1 MVWERIGAA
10 TGIVFVVLF
19 LLAFGLEL
27 QDFPDPGLVGADEIV
42 VFIGAHQSRLGLVAI
57 LYAVSW
63 TAFLWFIGSLRSRL
77 AAIEPSRRLS
87 SIAFGAGILTAALSL
102 VMAGL
107 RAEIVLADFT
117 TEVEA
122 AVTGRWALYDASG
135 GLLGI
140 TPFPRAVILGSAS
153 LVVLRFGGL
162 PRWLGWL
169 GVVSALVNL
178 AGGFDYLAPTKVTY
192 TGHPL
197 ADLFSFLVW
206 VLLASGTLVWSPSLA
221 SRNFPSGPSD
231 ESMGGVKT

>member
-1 MVWERIGAA
+1 MAWERIGAA

-27 QDFPDPGLVGADEIV
+27 HDFPDPGLVGADEIV
-42 VFIGAHQSRLGLVAI
+42 MFIEANQSRLGLVTI

-63 TAFLWFIGSLRSRL
+63 TAFLWFMGSLRSRL
-77 AAIEPSRRLS
+77 ATVEPSQRLS
-87 SIAFGAGILTAALSL
+87 SVAFGAGILIAALSL
-102 VMAGL
+102 VMSGL

-117 TEVEA
+117 TAVDA

-178 AGGFDYLAPTKVTY
+178 AGGFDYLAPSDVTY

-206 VLLASGTLVWSPSLA
+206 VLLASGTLVWSA
-221 SRNFPSGPSD
+221 SPASPTAPRVHSGRVG
-231 ESMGGVKT
+231 GGVKT

>member
-19 LLAFGLEL
+19 MIAFGLEL
-27 QDFPDPGLVGADEIV
+27 HDFPDPGLVGADEIAA
-42 VFIGAHQSRLGLVAI
+42 FIEAHQTRLGLVAI

-63 TAFLWFIGSLRSRL
+63 TAFLWFIGGLRSRL
-77 AAIEPSRRLS
+77 ATVEPGQTLS
-87 SIAFGAGILTAALSL
+87 SVAFGAGVLIAVLSL
-102 VMAGL
+102 VMSGL

-117 TEVEA
+117 TAVNA
-122 AVTGRWALYDASG
+122 AVTSRWALYDASG

-162 PRWLGWL
+162 PRWLGSV

-178 AGGFDYLAPTKVTY
+178 AGGFDYLAPSNVTY

-197 ADLFSFLVW
+197 ADLYSFLVW
-206 VLLASGTLVWSPSLA
+206 VLLVSGTLMWSPPPA
-221 SRNFPSGPSD
+221 SPTAPRGLTGRVD
-231 ESMGGVKT
+231 GGVKT

>member
-1 MVWERIGAA
+1 MLWERIGAA

-19 LLAFGLEL
+19 LIAFGLDL
-27 QDFPDPGLVGADEIV
+27 HDFPDPGLVAADDIV
-42 VFIGAHQSRLGLVAI
+42 TFIEAHQSRLGLVAI

-63 TAFLWFIGSLRSRL
+63 TAFLWFLGSLRSGL
-77 AAIEPSRRLS
+77 AAVEPSQRLS
-87 SIAFGAGILTAALSL
+87 SIAFGAGILTAGMSL
-102 VMAGL
+102 VMSGL

-117 TEVEA
+117 TAVDA
-122 AVTGRWALYDASG
+122 AVTGRWVVYDASG

-140 TPFPRAVILGSAS
+140 TPFPRAVILGAAS

-178 AGGFDYLAPTKVTY
+178 AGGFDYLAPSNVTY

-197 ADLFSFLVW
+197 ADLAFFVVW
-206 VLLASGTLVWSPSLA
+206 VLLASGTLVWSSAPASLSA
-221 SRNFPSGPSD
+221 PRGSSG

>member
-19 LLAFGLEL
+19 MIAFGLEL
-27 QDFPDPGLVGADEIV
+27 HDFPDPGLVGADEIV
-42 VFIGAHQSRLGLVAI
+42 MFIEAHQTRLGLVAI

-63 TAFLWFIGSLRSRL
+63 TAFLWFMGSLRSRL
-77 AAIEPSRRLS
+77 AAVEPSQRLS
-87 SIAFGAGILTAALSL
+87 SVAFGAGILTATLSL
-102 VMAGL
+102 VMSGL

-117 TEVEA
+117 TAVEA

-135 GLLGI
+135 GFLGI
-140 TPFPRAVILGSAS
+140 TPFPRAVTLGSAS

-178 AGGFDYLAPTKVTY
+178 VGGFDYLAPSNVTY

-197 ADLFSFLVW
+197 ADLISFVVW
-206 VLLASGTLVWSPSLA
+206 VLLASGTIVWSPSPA
-221 SRNFPSGPSD
+221 SRSASSGRSGQ
-231 ESMGGVKT
+231 SMGSVKT